1 MTSVSPLSSG
11 LTSGTAASALAGT
24 SSTTPDSTL
33 ASTLAG
39 TSSSS
44 SSSTP
49 SSASTSIA
57 DSTSKALQQ
66 ISAQIAALGAS
77 SSAAAASN
85 VQEFE
90 KTTQDV
96 LYDNNATA
104 RNIGQLSLNSNRL
117 NVISQLS
124 KKDQVDVFSVN
135 VATTG
140 NTKFSALINDPSN
153 PNPLADSSGKVRIQ
167 IFAKGKGL
175 VADSAAGTGAA
186 NENYQALKKG
196 TFSMKSGQYIIRVTR
211 ADGVDPQAKSPYNYA
226 LQLTQGTKYTKDFTV
241 TEQGY
246 TEGTDDPFGIANN
259 ANSPANILS
268 DSLAD
273 AFSRINSL
281 PAIGTSGTSKLL
293 GMIYSGS
300 F

>member
-1 MTSVSPLSSG
+1 MAISPVTSG
-11 LTSGTAASALAGT
+11 LTSGTSGLLSGNA
-24 SSTTPDSTL
+24 
-33 ASTLAG
+33 
-39 TSSSS
+39 SSSS
-44 SSSTP
+44 SGSSTT
-49 SSASTSIA
+49 SNLSNALSGNSASTIA
-57 DSTSKALQQ
+57 DTTSEALQQ
-66 ISAQIAALGAS
+66 ISDQIAALGAS
-77 SSAAAASN
+77 TPSDA
-85 VQEFE
+85 QEFE

-104 RNIGQLSLNSNRL
+104 RNIGQLSLNTNRL

-140 NTKFSALINDPSN
+140 NTKFSALINDPSSS
-153 PNPLADSSGKVRIQ
+153 NPLADSSGKVRIQ

-175 VADSAAGTGAA
+175 VADSDAGAGVA
-186 NENYQALKKG
+186 NDNYKALKQG

-211 ADGVDPQAKSPYNYA
+211 ADGVDPQAKGAYNYA

-259 ANSPANILS
+259 VNSPANILT

-293 GMIYSGS
+293 GMIYTGS

>member
-1 MTSVSPLSSG
+1 MAISPVTTG
-11 LTSGTAASALAGT
+11 LTSG
-24 SSTTPDSTL
+24 SSGLLS
-33 ASTLAG
+33 G
-39 TSSSS
+39 NSSSS
-44 SSSTP
+44 SGSSTT
-49 SSASTSIA
+49 SNLSNALSGNSASTIG
-57 DSTSKALQQ
+57 DTTSQALQE
-66 ISAQIAALGAS
+66 ISDQIAALSAS
-77 SSAAAASN
+77 APTN

-104 RNIGQLSLNSNRL
+104 RQIGQLSLNTNRL
-117 NVISQLS
+117 NVISALNA
-124 KKDQVDVFSVN
+124 KDKVDTFSVN
-135 VATTG
+135 VATSG
-140 NTKFSALINDPSN
+140 STKFSILVNDPSN
-153 PNPLADSSGKVRIQ
+153 PNPFADSSSKVRVQ

-175 VADSAAGTGAA
+175 VADSDASAGVA

-196 TFSMKSGQYIIRVTR
+196 TFSMSGGQYVVRVTR
-211 ADGVDPQAKSPYNYA
+211 ADDVDPQAKSTYNYA
-226 LQLTQGTKYTKDFTV
+226 LQMSQGTTYSKDFTV

-246 TEGTDDPFGIANN
+246 TEGTDDPFGLANN
-259 ANSPANILS
+259 ANSPANILT

-293 GMIYSGS
+293 GMIYTGQ

>member
-1 MTSVSPLSSG
+1 MAISPVTTGLSSSNSG
-11 LTSGTAASALAGT
+11 LSSALSGN
-24 SSTTPDSTL
+24 S
-33 ASTLAG
+33 
-39 TSSSS
+39 SSSS
-44 SSSTP
+44 SSSTTTNLNNAL
-49 SSASTSIA
+49 SGNSASTIG
-57 DSTSKALQQ
+57 DTTSAALQA
-66 ISAQIAALGAS
+66 ISDQIAALGAS
-77 SSAAAASN
+77 APSDA
-85 VQEFE
+85 QEFE

-104 RNIGQLSLNSNRL
+104 RNIGQLSLNTNRL
-117 NVISQLS
+117 NVISALS
-124 KKDQVDVFSVN
+124 KKDQVDTFAVN
-135 VATTG
+135 VSTTG

-175 VADSAAGTGAA
+175 VADSDAGAGVA
-186 NENYQALKKG
+186 NDNYKALKQG

-211 ADGVDPQAKSPYNYA
+211 ADGVDPQANSSFNYA

-259 ANSPANILS
+259 TNSPANILA

-273 AFSRINSL
+273 AFSNINSL

-293 GMIYSGS
+293 GMIYTGS

>member
-1 MTSVSPLSSG
+1 MAISSVTSG
-11 LTSGTAASALAGT
+11 LTSGTNTSLNNAL
-24 SSTTPDSTL
+24 S
-33 ASTLAG
+33 G

-44 SSSTP
+44 GSSTT
-49 SSASTSIA
+49 SNLNSTLAGNNSASTIA
-57 DSTSKALQQ
+57 DSTSEALQQ
-66 ISAQIAALGAS
+66 ISDQIAAISATAS
-77 SSAAAASN
+77 GD

-104 RNIGQLSLNSNRL
+104 RNIGQLSLNTNRL

-124 KKDQVDVFSVN
+124 AKDQVDVFSVN

-140 NTKFSALINDPSN
+140 NTKFSALVNDPSN
-153 PNPLADSSGKVRIQ
+153 SNPLADSSGKVRIQ

-175 VADSAAGTGAA
+175 VADSDSGAGEAYQ
-186 NENYQALKKG
+186 NYQALKKG

-246 TEGTDDPFGIANN
+246 TEGTDDPFGITNN
-259 ANSPANILS
+259 ANSPANILA
-268 DSLAD
+268 DSLSD
-273 AFSRINSL
+273 AFSNINSL

>member
-1 MTSVSPLSSG
+1 MAISPVTSGLSSSNSG
-11 LTSGTAASALAGT
+11 LSSALSGNASSSSG
-24 SSTTPDSTL
+24 SSTTTNLNNALS
-33 ASTLAG
+33 G
-39 TSSSS
+39 NGNG
-44 SSSTP
+44 SSTIGDTT
-49 SSASTSIA
+49 SA
-57 DSTSKALQQ
+57 ALQA
-66 ISAQIAALGAS
+66 ISDQIAALSGSVAAS
-77 SSAAAASN
+77 SD

-117 NVISQLS
+117 NVISALS
-124 KKDQVDVFSVN
+124 KQDQVDTFAVN

-153 PNPLADSSGKVRIQ
+153 PNPLADSSSKVRIQ

-175 VADSAAGTGAA
+175 VADSDTSAGVA
-186 NENYQALKKG
+186 NQNYQALKQG
-196 TFSMKSGQYIIRVTR
+196 TFSMTSGQYIIRVTR
-211 ADGVDPQAKSPYNYA
+211 ADGVDPQAKGTFNYA
-226 LQLTQGTKYTKDFTV
+226 LQMTQGTKYTKDFTV

-246 TEGTDDPFGIANN
+246 TAGTDDPFGIANN
-259 ANSPANILS
+259 SDSPLNILTDALS
-268 DSLAD
+268 D
-273 AFSRINSL
+273 AFSNINSL

-293 GMIYSGS
+293 GMIYTGS